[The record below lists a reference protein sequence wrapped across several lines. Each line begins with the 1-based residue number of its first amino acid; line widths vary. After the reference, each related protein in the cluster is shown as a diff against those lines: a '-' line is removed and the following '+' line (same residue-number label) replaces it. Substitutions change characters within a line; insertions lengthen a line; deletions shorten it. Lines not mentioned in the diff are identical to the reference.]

1 MKKNLMNKSTLKL
14 LSLVIAFFI
23 WLLVMNIEDPVR
35 EVDFYNIP
43 VTFANTSYIESMN
56 KVPMLTAGKET
67 VDVSITGKS
76 TIVGKL
82 KAGDIIATAD
92 LTQIID
98 MNSEPI
104 MVPVTVRCEGV
115 PEKAVTTRTNN
126 IPVILEERES
136 LDSIVAVN
144 IGDTKPDKDYEVGRL
159 LADPEKITITGP
171 ASVVRI
177 IDKVVA
183 QVDVNGMKEDTQL
196 DANLVIYDKNQVKLS
211 DKQMSYLRFNVPIS
225 QALVNVDLWKIKK
238 DVKIEVLHVGTPKVG
253 YEVSEI
259 MTVPETISVAGTDEA
274 LKKLEENGNKIVIPE
289 DQVSVNGRSKDFEA
303 KIDIQKFL
311 PENIKLATDVNE
323 SILANVKIL
332 PFGSRE
338 YTVPVTEIAVINR
351 PENMDVIF
359 EREKISVRIKG
370 RETDLDRLDP
380 KDIEGKLD
388 LKEYKAGEYEIPV
401 EVDLPNGCQLVEEIS
416 VKVKLVKAAEKMIGE

>member
-1 MKKNLMNKSTLKL
+1 MKKNLMNKFTLKI
-14 LSLVIAFFI
+14 LSLGIAFLI
-23 WLLVMNIEDPVR
+23 WLLVMNIEDPVK
-35 EVDFYNIP
+35 EVDFYNVP
-43 VTFANTSYIESMN
+43 VTLANTSYIESMN
-56 KVPMLTAGKET
+56 KVPMLMQGKET
-67 VDVSITGKS
+67 VNVSITGKS
-76 TIVGKL
+76 TVVGKL
-82 KAGDIIATAD
+82 KAEDIMATAD

-98 MNSEPI
+98 MDSEPI
-104 MVPVTVRCEGV
+104 MVPVSVKCGRV
-115 PEKAVTTRTNN
+115 QDQSVKSKTNN
-126 IPVILEERES
+126 IPVVLEEKES

-159 LADPEKITITGP
+159 FADPEKITITGP

-183 QVDVNGMKEDTQL
+183 QVDVNGMKKDTQL

-211 DKQMSYLRFNVPIS
+211 DKQMSYLKFNVPIS

-238 DVKIEVLHVGTPKVG
+238 GVKIEVLHIGTPKAG
-253 YEVSEI
+253 YQVSEI
-259 MTVPETISVAGTDEA
+259 TTVPETISVAGTDEA
-274 LKKLEENGNKIVIPE
+274 LKMLEKNGNKIVIPE
-289 DQVSVNGRSKDFEA
+289 DQVSVSGRSRDFEV
-303 KIDIQKFL
+303 KVDIRKFL

-338 YTVPVTEIAVINR
+338 YTVPVTEISVVNR

-380 KDIEGKLD
+380 KDIKGQLD
-388 LKEYKAGEYEIPV
+388 LKEYKEGEYEIPV
-401 EVDLPNGCQLVEEIS
+401 EVNLPNGCQLVEEIS
-416 VKVKLVKAAEKMIGE
+416 VKVKLVKAAEKMIEE